1 MENILESKR
10 EKKRQALIDAA
21 EKMIRQGG
29 LKCVKARQL
38 AAHVGIALGQIYN
51 LVGDLDEII
60 LAVNSRT
67 IHSLEKTLEQRLK
80 ALPLVSPS
88 EKLTAIAIAYHHF
101 ARDNY
106 HLWHALF
113 DHQPLPEQK
122 TWPDWVA
129 QEHLRPFQLLEPL
142 LEQLSRKV
150 GTGFRDKN
158 CGENK
163 DLEQSVEPSETKTAL
178 ASFCPA
184 MTAQQLSIFTQ
195 TLFSA
200 VHGIITLALDA
211 RDVGVP
217 KEQIDAQLRLHITL
231 ICLGLKAECD
241 SIESPLCSKEAQN
254 CNLAL

>member
-21 EKMIRQGG
+21 EKMIKQGG

-67 IHSLEKTLEQRLK
+67 IHSLEKKLEQRLK

-122 TWPDWVA
+122 TWPNWVA

-142 LEQLSRKV
+142 L
-150 GTGFRDKN
+150 
-158 CGENK
+158 
-163 DLEQSVEPSETKTAL
+163 
-178 ASFCPA
+178 ASFCPI

-241 SIESPLCSKEAQN
+241 SIESPLCSN
-254 CNLAL
+254 PLF